1 MSTEIEP
8 HITKKYEI
16 KKRLGKGVSILY
28 FGQINGVSFSL
39 IRNCERISNECCRN
53 ESPDVLILDFSDFD
67 VCNPHQSFGSVSN
80 VFLSTDQSHMNLEK
94 Y

>member
-28 FGQINGVSFSL
+28 SGQINGVSFSL
-39 IRNCERISNECCRN
+39 KRNCERISNECCRN
-53 ESPDVLILDFSDFD
+53 DSPEIM
-67 VCNPHQSFGSVSN
+67 C
-80 VFLSTDQSHMNLEK
+80 
-94 Y
+94 